1 MAKVKTKK
9 CALRS
14 CGKEFKPKLYWQKY
28 HSPRCR
34 LTAANKKMLALIRRG
49 KKSLAAEEQKAS

>member
-14 CGKEFKPKLYWQKY
+14 CGKEFTPKPFWQKY

-34 LTAANKKMLALIRRG
+34 WTVSNKKMLALIRRG
-49 KKSLAAEEQKAS
+49 KKSLAAQERGEA